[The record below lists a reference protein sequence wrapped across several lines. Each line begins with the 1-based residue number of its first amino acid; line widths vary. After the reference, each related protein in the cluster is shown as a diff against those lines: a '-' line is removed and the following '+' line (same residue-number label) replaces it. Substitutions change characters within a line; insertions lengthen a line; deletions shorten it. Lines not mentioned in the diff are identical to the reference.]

1 MARPARVY
9 EILEKTNKLGK
20 KEERIEYLRENEG
33 TALKDILRIALDN
46 TISLDALPEGTPPY
60 KAFEGTDRRPE
71 PPREL
76 IYEYGQFRNFI
87 KAISPNL
94 NQFKREQMFVDLL
107 ESIHPEDAKLLCDAK
122 DKNIKLKYITK
133 ALIKA
138 AFPDLIVK

>member
-9 EILEKTNKLGK
+9 EILEKANKLGK

-46 TISLDALPEGTPPY
+46 TISLDALPEGIPPY
-60 KAFEGTDRRPE
+60 KAFEPTENRPD
-71 PPREL
+71 PAKEL
-76 IYEYGQFRNFI
+76 LYEYGQFRNFI
-87 KAISPNL
+87 KRITPNI
-94 NQFKREQMFVDLL
+94 NQFKRETMFVDLL

-122 DKNIKLKYITK
+122 DKNIKFKYITK
-133 ALIKA
+133 ALVKA

>member
-1 MARPARVY
+1 MARPARVH

-60 KAFEGTDRRPE
+60 KAFEPTENRPD
-71 PPREL
+71 PAKEL
-76 IYEYGQFRNFI
+76 LYEYGQFRNFI
-87 KAISPNL
+87 KKITPNL
-94 NQFKREQMFVDLL
+94 NQFKRETMFVDLL

-133 ALIKA
+133 ALIKS